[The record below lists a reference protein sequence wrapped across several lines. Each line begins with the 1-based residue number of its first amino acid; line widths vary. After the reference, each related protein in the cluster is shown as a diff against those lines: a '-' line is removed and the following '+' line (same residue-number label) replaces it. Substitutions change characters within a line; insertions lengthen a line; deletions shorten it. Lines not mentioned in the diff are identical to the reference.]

1 MILGLD
7 FDNTL
12 VRYDELF
19 HQLAIEK
26 KLIEETLPANKII
39 IRNYLRGQGKDEQFT
54 LLQGEVYG
62 RRILEA
68 KPAEGMLK
76 TLTKLGRY
84 GVQMKLVSHKTKTPY
99 KGPSYDLHLAAWTWL
114 ERHDF
119 FESQGIGW
127 KREDVYFEE
136 TKTKK
141 INKIKELKCTHYIDD
156 LEEILKELPEA
167 MQRILYSPNANKSK
181 RSEPFNVLKHWEELN
196 DVL

>member
-26 KLIEETLPANKII
+26 KLIEESLPPNKII

-84 GVQMKLVSHKTKTPY
+84 GVQMKLVSHKQRPHIRDQVMTFI
-99 KGPSYDLHLAAWTWL
+99 W
-114 ERHDF
+114 RH
-119 FESQGIGW
+119 GHG
-127 KREDVYFEE
+127 
-136 TKTKK
+136 
-141 INKIKELKCTHYIDD
+141 
-156 LEEILKELPEA
+156 
-167 MQRILYSPNANKSK
+167 
-181 RSEPFNVLKHWEELN
+181 
-196 DVL
+196 